1 MLIHVRPAPWQSFN
15 VLNLCHDEEIKGE
28 NGDENG
34 KRGRETSK
42 EALGTGRKKQQEP
55 RADHPM
61 GPVVGVGGGRGGRTD
76 GDDPMGPVP
85 TTPKLTLG
93 CHYDSAVKTRTT
105 AQRRKLTI
113 TWTPPRKKN
122 CVVSLISDLI

>member
-1 MLIHVRPAPWQSFN
+1 MA
-15 VLNLCHDEEIKGE
+15 
-28 NGDENG
+28 NG
-34 KRGRETSK
+34 GRETSK

-93 CHYDSAVKTRTT
+93 CHYDSAVKTRI
-105 AQRRKLTI
+105 AGNGQ
-113 TWTPPRKKN
+113 
-122 CVVSLISDLI
+122 SLARLRVKG